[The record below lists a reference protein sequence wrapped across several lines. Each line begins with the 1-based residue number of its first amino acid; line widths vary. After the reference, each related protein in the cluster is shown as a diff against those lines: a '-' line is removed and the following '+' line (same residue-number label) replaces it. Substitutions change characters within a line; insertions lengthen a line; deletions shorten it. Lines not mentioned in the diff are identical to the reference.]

1 MQRRS
6 FLIHVSAMMAGL
18 WGLSGTAIAQT
29 MAPPLNALPD
39 TQQSLT
45 DAPLLKKRA
54 LLIGYTP
61 TAEKGA
67 IGRIVEDLALQK
79 QLLQLRYGFSESEIL
94 QLTNEKATID
104 QVTQAID
111 RHFAGAEVAILHWSG
126 EYCDLNSQVNNSQVN
141 NSQISNSQ
149 VNTNE
154 NTGFNPGLM
163 AKPALQLKDGKL
175 SLQTLGEQL
184 KTLKIRHLT
193 TVLDGG
199 IGIQTTIGPDFFPG
213 LVVQPHPNSHKSLTQ
228 AWTEALW
235 NHEKIALNPAGKNS
249 EFWQLTGDRKNE
261 VAYFI
266 PPLQP
271 LAAGAIQKN
280 ETDQTVVWLGGLTPE
295 TLTLLGPGSLL
306 QVLHD
311 RRIELLRVTERNGRS
326 AVTVPSSSIAIGDP
340 VWEAKRRIPRKM
352 GLSIALGSAL
362 SKIESVDAISAF
374 SDIKAIEVIQPESQ
388 KSGVLQN
395 SNSLTAPSYL
405 QIPSYKGADYIF
417 TKLSR
422 NPDSAASSTGS
433 TSERYGLIQARSINK
448 SNVKS
453 NVKSNHEQNINY
465 SLKQDGKD
473 NTQDKRQNHAINNT
487 KILEEDNFIEST
499 LGDSGEVV
507 KVAVRRLLPKLRS
520 LQALKFLRSTIHN
533 LETSNLPTEIP
544 SFAATAKLYRVDEK
558 NIAEPLVED
567 ALKDTFSLPVVHVG
581 DRLQYQI
588 QNSGQQSLYWL
599 LWQWDSAL
607 EGTIVLP
614 PLSSPLGCVVSGDQ
628 QPVMSGIARPDWTL
642 QTLGMVHSFLIC
654 SQTPFETTYA
664 QLTPNQT
671 IEEQFIHRVKDPMAV
686 VAAVLIDL
694 QSGSLTKP
702 IVDDY
707 ELDLG
712 QYMTFPFACQVV

>member
-1 MQRRS
+1 MQ
-6 FLIHVSAMMAGL
+6 GN
-18 WGLSGTAIAQT
+18 AIAQT
-29 MAPPLNALPD
+29 TALPLNTLPD
-39 TQQSLT
+39 THQRLT
-45 DAPLLKKRA
+45 DAPLLQKRA
-54 LLIGYTP
+54 LLIGYMP
-61 TAEKGA
+61 TAEKGT

-79 QLLQLRYGFSESEIL
+79 QLLQLRYGFSEPEIL

-126 EYCDLNSQVNNSQVN
+126 EYCDLNSQVNNSQIS

-149 VNTNE
+149 VNPNE

-228 AWTEALW
+228 TWTEALW

-271 LAAGAIQKN
+271 LAAGAIQKI

-326 AVTVPSSSIAIGDP
+326 AVTVSSSSIAIGDP

-395 SNSLTAPSYL
+395 SNSLSAPSYL

-433 TSERYGLIQARSINK
+433 TSERYGLIQPRSIN
-448 SNVKS
+448 KS

-465 SLKQDGKD
+465 SLIQDGKD
-473 NTQDKRQNHAINNT
+473 NTQDKRQNHSINST

-533 LETSNLPTEIP
+533 PETSNLPTETP

-558 NIAEPLVED
+558 NVAEPLVED
-567 ALKDTFSLPVVHVG
+567 ALKDTFSLPVVRVG

-588 QNSGQQSLYWL
+588 QNSGQQALYWL

-642 QTLGMVHSFLIC
+642 QTLGTVNSFLIC

-671 IEEQFIHRVKDPMAV
+671 IEEQFIHRVKDPLAV

-694 QSGSLTKP
+694 QGGSLTKP
-702 IVDDY
+702 IADDY

-712 QYMTFPFACQVV
+712 QYMTFPFGCQVI